1 MGDHHYQ
8 LSQSI
13 IDADLKALD
22 ALALLPDYQPANPA
36 YSREALLLLRQTF
49 MQAEMN
55 AEQLDEAFELA
66 RYARTQGYDVR
77 NTTAQQVH
85 EAVLGF
91 KDQVVAQ
98 YGKDSRAV
106 ELVGYIRKSE
116 RRRPN
121 RRKAAAAA
129 D

>member
-8 LSQSI
+8 LSQST
-13 IDADLKALD
+13 IDADLKALE
-22 ALALLPDYQPANPA
+22 ALALLPDYQPANQA
-36 YSREALLLLRQTF
+36 YSREALLLLRQTLV
-49 MQAEMN
+49 QAE
-55 AEQLDEAFELA
+55 ATLEQLDEGFEQA
-66 RYARTQGYDVR
+66 RFARAQGYDVR
-77 NTTAQQVH
+77 NNTAQQLH

-116 RRRPN
+116 RKRPSRR
-121 RRKAAAAA
+121 RAAAA